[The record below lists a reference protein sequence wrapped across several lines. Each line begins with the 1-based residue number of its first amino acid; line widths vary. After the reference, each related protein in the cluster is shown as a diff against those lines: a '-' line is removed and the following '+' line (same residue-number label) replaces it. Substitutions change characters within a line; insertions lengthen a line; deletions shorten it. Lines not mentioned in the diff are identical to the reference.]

1 MAVSA
6 PTDSFLPAE
15 LTASSFTLQ
24 NDHSLFTILRKNIY
38 SDTILAPIRELST
51 NAIDACIEGNLDV
64 NWSVHV
70 PTIDEPYF
78 EVRDYGPG
86 MTIDFLEGD
95 FTVVGASSK
104 RTSNKTNGQ
113 FGLGRLSPLAYT
125 SSFTLDSYN
134 NGMHYS
140 YLVSIKDG
148 IPCALQ
154 LQAVPSS
161 EPSGCKFSF
170 VVEPIDISKFH
181 KKAANLY
188 KYFDYKPTT
197 NIDLPEVRIHLD
209 ADFCMLT
216 DDPSGVVMANVY
228 YPLDQSHVNT
238 QYSNVIL
245 KVPTGSVALTPGRE
259 SLNYDP
265 ATVTY
270 LQEFVK
276 DAEAELID
284 LSNAEIAAQPT
295 KFAAGSL
302 YFKLRS
308 NTPWRLKDKLIPPAG
323 ISTTQKLPIAFT
335 DTEVVFK
342 VRAYKNTRE
351 ISKAWVNEDWFYS
364 AQYLIVDQRS
374 FSHCFDELGD
384 DVVVFKTTDVQ
395 SVVNQLTAFG
405 ITNYNLASEF
415 DMPERQA
422 RTVRAPS
429 LNMRKVGSSGNYT
442 YDVSMGTIYYI
453 PFIGA
458 YPELSITES
467 HLMQLVSN
475 LGYDFTLYGIAKSNL
490 SKIKD
495 DDNFINFYDF
505 LKDEFENRTL
515 LLPIV
520 DQTIINTFKW
530 FNVHT
535 IEHIAN
541 AQVAPSHIV
550 ECAQY
555 YQKVK
560 HLINNPIKAESLTA
574 LEPYITVKD
583 WPITSQLPFA
593 TLLIQYPLLDEF
605 RYSKAATIKH
615 YLKLEACLENSTC
628 PPN

>member
-1 MAVSA
+1 MTVSA

-15 LTASSFTLQ
+15 LVASSFTLQ

-64 NWSVHV
+64 NWSVHI
-70 PTIDEPYF
+70 PTLDEPYF

-86 MTIDFLEGD
+86 MSIDFLEGD

-104 RTSNKTNGQ
+104 RTSNRTNGQ

-134 NGMHYS
+134 NGIHYT

-154 LQAVPSS
+154 LSALPSS

-170 VVEPIDISKFH
+170 TVEPIDITKFH

-197 NIDLPEVRIHLD
+197 NIELPEVRIHLD
-209 ADFCMLT
+209 ADYCMLT
-216 DDPSGVVMANVY
+216 DDSSGVVMANVY
-228 YPLDQSHVNT
+228 YPLDSSHVNT
-238 QYSNVIL
+238 QYSNLIL
-245 KVPTGSVALTPGRE
+245 KVPTGQVALTPGRE

-265 ATVTY
+265 ATITY
-270 LQEFVK
+270 LQDYVK
-276 DAEAELID
+276 EAEAELIA
-284 LSNAEIAAQPT
+284 LSNAELRAQPT
-295 KFAAGSL
+295 PYEAGKL
-302 YFKLRS
+302 YFRLRDR
-308 NTPWRLKDKLIPPAG
+308 TPWRLRDQLIPPVG
-323 ISTTQKLPIAFT
+323 VNTNHKLPIVFK

-342 VRAYKNTRE
+342 VHQYKNTRE
-351 ISKAWVNEDWFYS
+351 VSRAWVNEDWFYGAS
-364 AQYLIVDQRS
+364 YLIVDQRS
-374 FSHCFDELGD
+374 FSHCFGEMGS
-384 DVVVFKTTDVQ
+384 DVVVFKATDVQ
-395 SVVNQLTAFG
+395 SVIDQLKAFG
-405 ITNYNLASEF
+405 ITNYRLASEF
-415 DMPERQA
+415 DTPERQT
-422 RTVRAPS
+422 RSVRAPS
-429 LNMRKVGSSGNYT
+429 LNIRKVGGGGGYT
-442 YDVSMGTIYYI
+442 YDASMGTIYYI
-453 PFIGA
+453 PFIGTS
-458 YPELSITES
+458 PELDIYEQ
-467 HLMQLVSN
+467 HLCQLVSN
-475 LGYDFTLYGIAKSNL
+475 LGYDFTLYGIAKPNL

-520 DQTIINTFKW
+520 DQTIIDTFKY
-530 FNVHT
+530 FNTNT
-535 IEHIAN
+535 IEYMTN
-541 AQVAPSHIV
+541 APIAPSHVV
-550 ECAQY
+550 ECARY

-560 HLINNPIKAESLTA
+560 HLINNPIKAESLKA

-583 WPITSQLPFA
+583 WPITSHLPFS
-593 TLLIQYPLLDEF
+593 TLLKQYPMLDDF
-605 RYSKAATIKH
+605 RYAKASTINH